1 MSDFP
6 FSIPRRVD
14 IPTIPFS
21 HKQTA
26 ANDSIVCE
34 QWATGSGNE
43 EKIEKLSGLLIKP
56 NSESQK
62 VLLQLH
68 LLGEWSLNSYACSL
82 SFKRVVDGV
91 ETWLDT
97 HDETGLGNKKP
108 CNAVFGVVS
117 LPSDNNST
125 PETVSVILVDEPNT
139 IKEVTYDVYLLNAAT
154 SSTHLFKLNR
164 VISDGTAHERGVS
177 SITALLF
184 A

>member
-154 SSTHLFKLNR
+154 SSTFKLNR
-164 VISDGTAHERGVS
+164 TKDDVDDANRERGIS
-177 SITALLF
+177 TFTAECKG
-184 A
+184 